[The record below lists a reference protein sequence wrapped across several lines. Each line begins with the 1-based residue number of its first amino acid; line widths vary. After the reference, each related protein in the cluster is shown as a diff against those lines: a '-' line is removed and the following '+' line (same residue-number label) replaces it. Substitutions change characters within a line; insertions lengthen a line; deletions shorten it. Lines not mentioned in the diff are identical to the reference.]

1 MQNINTDKFWTL
13 IDNAVK
19 TSNGNDAIK
28 EEYLITELAKLSL
41 EEIKDFELAFRKCLL
56 DADHFKV
63 MAAQKII
70 EGYVSD
76 DIYLYFRCW
85 IIGQG
90 KQAYDEILKD
100 PDYLSTLVSN
110 GDICSFE
117 ELMYVTTQAYSIKT
131 GKEEDET
138 FPRESAIK
146 MGLDYDFGAPPPKGT
161 DWTEDQLPTLL
172 PKLWAKFN

>member
-76 DIYLYFRCW
+76 DIYLYF
-85 IIGQG
+85 Q
-90 KQAYDEILKD
+90 
-100 PDYLSTLVSN
+100 
-110 GDICSFE
+110 F
-117 ELMYVTTQAYSIKT
+117 
-131 GKEEDET
+131 
-138 FPRESAIK
+138 
-146 MGLDYDFGAPPPKGT
+146 
-161 DWTEDQLPTLL
+161 
-172 PKLWAKFN
+172 